1 MNEPKRAA
9 ADAAWDEYAA
19 LGMAMQANPALS
31 LDRAHVEELLIAFAK
46 FRDAFLDG
54 GE

>member
-1 MNEPKRAA
+1 MNESKRSD
-9 ADAAWDEYAA
+9 ADAAWAEYAA
-19 LGMAMQANPALS
+19 LGMAIQANPALS

-46 FRDAFLDG
+46 FRDAFLDE